1 MASPFE
7 LCLNQSREKISL
19 TAPTRQ
25 RKFCAEKLSSRISIQ
40 ISTYTGHTLR
50 EEILMLDYSVF
61 PSPWL
66 LFLLIAWF
74 QNWELREKSLSAVSH
89 LAEPLLMAVERFEV
103 SIGKKM
109 KEVRDNGP
117 LG

>member
-1 MASPFE
+1 
-7 LCLNQSREKISL
+7 
-19 TAPTRQ
+19 
-25 RKFCAEKLSSRISIQ
+25 
-40 ISTYTGHTLR
+40 
-50 EEILMLDYSVF
+50 MLDYSVF

-103 SIGKKM
+103 SIGKK
-109 KEVRDNGP
+109 KERSKGQWTFRLSCEILAASAKASVFRGGIVISSGP
-117 LG
+117 PQSYNFPETRPKRFEPQE